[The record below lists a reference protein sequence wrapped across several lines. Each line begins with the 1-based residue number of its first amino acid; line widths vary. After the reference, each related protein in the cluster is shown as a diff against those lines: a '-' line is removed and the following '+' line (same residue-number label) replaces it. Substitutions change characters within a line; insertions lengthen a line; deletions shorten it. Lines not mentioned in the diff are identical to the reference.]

1 MSLKNLTILKIKN
14 FYEMKLRENREE
26 IDELKAQIT
35 VLSNIVW
42 ELKLETDEERKSR
55 LYD

>member
-1 MSLKNLTILKIKN
+1 MSLKNSTILKIKN

>member
-1 MSLKNLTILKIKN
+1 VSLKNLTILKIKN

>member
-1 MSLKNLTILKIKN
+1 MNLKNLTILKIKS
-14 FYEMKLRENREE
+14 FYDTKLREHREE

-42 ELKLETDEERKSR
+42 ELKLETKEERESR

>member
-1 MSLKNLTILKIKN
+1 
-14 FYEMKLRENREE
+14 MKLRENREE